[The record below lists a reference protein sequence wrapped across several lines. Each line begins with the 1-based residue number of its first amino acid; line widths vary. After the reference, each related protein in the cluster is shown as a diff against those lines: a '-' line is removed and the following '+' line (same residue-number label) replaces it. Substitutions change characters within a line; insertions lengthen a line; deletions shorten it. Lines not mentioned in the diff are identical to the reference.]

1 MSLQHYLSSGGVAPG
16 VSPFA
21 GGARGSAT
29 KNSLEEAEQMVRDL
43 DALALKAGGAA
54 RAEGVVLE
62 K

>member
-1 MSLQHYLSSGGVAPG
+1 MALWLAG
-16 VSPFA
+16 PFFT
-21 GGARGSAT
+21 GGSAT